1 MSLAM
6 NEEHLYICLMAI
18 CIFVC
23 EYLTV
28 SFIFLF
34 IFSLSSFE
42 LFIVVGLFQT
52 KDLSFYV
59 VLSLFLYNLLVIFSE
74 LRHTKIINF
83 PIYNSVKS
91 YVVSLFIF
99 EYLSS
104 PLDFTFFTE

>member
-1 MSLAM
+1 M

-34 IFSLSSFE
+34 DFSLSSFE

-52 KDLSFYV
+52 KDLSF
-59 VLSLFLYNLLVIFSE
+59 LCSLITFS
-74 LRHTKIINF
+74 I
-83 PIYNSVKS
+83 
-91 YVVSLFIF
+91 
-99 EYLSS
+99 
-104 PLDFTFFTE
+104 